1 MLLCAHVLLCQRRAC
16 LPAAARNPSPQVL
29 KECWLYLT
37 TRNPSTVQPELG
49 QLSFLDH
56 ALPFV
61 VWGIVVS
68 FGLAL

>member
-1 MLLCAHVLLCQRRAC
+1 MGFDVQGMSA
-16 LPAAARNPSPQVL
+16 SGSQVP

-37 TRNPSTVQPELG
+37 TRDPSTVQPELD

-68 FGLAL
+68 FGLAI